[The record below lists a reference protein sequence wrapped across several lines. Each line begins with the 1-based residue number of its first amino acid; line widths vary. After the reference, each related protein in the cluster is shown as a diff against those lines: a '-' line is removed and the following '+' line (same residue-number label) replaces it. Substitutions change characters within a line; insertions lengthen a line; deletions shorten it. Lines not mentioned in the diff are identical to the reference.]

1 MYVYRK
7 GCNRSYLH
15 EGPGYNTGPRSHSYQ
30 TKSPSPSA
38 GYFPLSCCWG
48 RGVPEPPKQSLSPGY
63 PEKLEDKSLLMRTP
77 LALVSAHGKIRQQC
91 GLPDTL
97 AAVLGCP
104 CQINLQSSETKF
116 CGFWATECLIICYS
130 HSRKLIPP
138 PDWAPITDKET
149 GEWKCCSHSG
159 IKLIYSLHFLGTIFK
174 NYKGKTSPATP
185 AWETSVSVLTT
196 DIDECVLFNGVWV
209 LTVFDYEL

>member
-1 MYVYRK
+1 MYIGK
-7 GCNRSYLH
+7 GVIGATY
-15 EGPGYNTGPRSHSYQ
+15 T
-30 TKSPSPSA
+30 
-38 GYFPLSCCWG
+38 
-48 RGVPEPPKQSLSPGY
+48 RGQGTILVPEATVIKQRALHQVQDTSLWVAAGEGVSQKPPKQSLSPGY

-149 GEWKCCSHSG
+149 GEWKCRSHSG
-159 IKLIYSLHFLGTIFK
+159 IKLVYSLHFLGTIFK

-185 AWETSVSVLTT
+185 AWVTSVSVLTT

-209 LTVFDYEL
+209 FTVFDYEL